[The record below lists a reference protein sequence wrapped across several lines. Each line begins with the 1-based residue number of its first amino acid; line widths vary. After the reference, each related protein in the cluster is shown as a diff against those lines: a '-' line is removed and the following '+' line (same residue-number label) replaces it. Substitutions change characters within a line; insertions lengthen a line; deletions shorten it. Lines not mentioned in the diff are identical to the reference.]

1 MLAGLKTPGS
11 RSSEFLVTV
20 LNVVVQLVLAFTD
33 VITSGT
39 ATKLGVLGTIAY
51 VLSRGLAKYEG
62 RPGVPTP
69 VVPPT
74 QPPPAA

>member
-1 MLAGLKTPGS
+1 MLTGLTTPGS

-20 LNVVVQLVLAFTD
+20 LNVVVQLILALTD
-33 VITSGT
+33 TVSNGT

-62 RPGVPTP
+62 RPN
-69 VVPPT
+69 VPPT
-74 QPPPAA
+74 PPPAA